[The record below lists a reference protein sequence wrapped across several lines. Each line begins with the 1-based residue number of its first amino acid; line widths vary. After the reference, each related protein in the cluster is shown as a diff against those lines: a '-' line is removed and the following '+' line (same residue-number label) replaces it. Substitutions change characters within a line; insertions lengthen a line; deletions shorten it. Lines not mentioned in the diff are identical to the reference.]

1 MLQLLERGGAFDG
14 AAADGFMADSGHIA
28 WTQHHAGGTPLA
40 YVSVT
45 VVGRVRGSAL
55 LAEMQ
60 RLAEGGGGACVA
72 RRVSYQGLHEGE
84 GESEMAPPPF
94 R

>member
-60 RLAEGGGGACVA
+60 RLAEGGGVRAWPVA
-72 RRVSYQGLHEGE
+72 
-84 GESEMAPPPF
+84 
-94 R
+94 

>member
-1 MLQLLERGGAFDG
+1 
-14 AAADGFMADSGHIA
+14 MADSGHIA

-60 RLAEGGGGACVA
+60 RLAEGGGGVRAWPVA
-72 RRVSYQGLHEGE
+72 
-84 GESEMAPPPF
+84 
-94 R
+94 